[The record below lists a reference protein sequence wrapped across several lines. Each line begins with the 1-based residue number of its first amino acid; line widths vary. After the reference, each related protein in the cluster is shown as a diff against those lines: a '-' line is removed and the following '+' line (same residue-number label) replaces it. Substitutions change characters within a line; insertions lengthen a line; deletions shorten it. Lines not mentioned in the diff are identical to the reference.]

1 VLLRLQSQRVPSGGL
16 KRIGSTKILRAAV
29 TAAWERAGTG
39 ATSKEIDLI
48 KILPGVRLPPILPLP
63 KEVPVTFLHQLM
75 ILPPAG

>member
-1 VLLRLQSQRVPSGGL
+1 MTKILPGVHLLQRVPSGGL

-39 ATSKEIDLI
+39 KTSKEIDLI
-48 KILPGVRLPPILPLP
+48 KIPLP
-63 KEVPVTFLHQLM
+63 AKEAPVTFLHQLM